1 MRYGFAPIYW
11 ITIAG
16 VPVVWIERS
25 TGLTLPSGY
34 TVEDGSLVIDD
45 SAAVGVESI
54 NRDNGTAVSLALS
67 FKLLDTATA
76 RDWLRRP
83 TKTMSLTAD
92 LSAIATAATVSDSAG
107 WSNGD
112 AAWHHDRHRSVEHVD
127 HRAYPRDGRHAGV

>member
-1 MRYGFAPIYW
+1 MSIWDGMRYGFAPIYW

-67 FKLLDTATA
+67 L
-76 RDWLRRP
+76 
-83 TKTMSLTAD
+83 
-92 LSAIATAATVSDSAG
+92 AATGSLLPTGTLAVAVFV
-107 WSNGD
+107 
-112 AAWHHDRHRSVEHVD
+112 RSPLASEARSTFTV
-127 HRAYPRDGRHAGV
+127 